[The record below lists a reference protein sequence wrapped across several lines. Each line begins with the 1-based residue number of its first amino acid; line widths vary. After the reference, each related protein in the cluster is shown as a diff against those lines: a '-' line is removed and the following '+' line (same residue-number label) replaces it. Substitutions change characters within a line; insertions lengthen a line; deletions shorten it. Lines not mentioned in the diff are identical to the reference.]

1 MKVYIAKKAGFC
13 MGVRRAVDLTI
24 NLVNREGGN
33 ISTYGPLIHNPQ
45 VLAVLEDKGVG
56 VLREVPAASSAPG
69 TVIIRAHG
77 VPPAEKEALQ
87 DAGLQVKDATCPRVL
102 KVQAIISR
110 HRKLGMTTV
119 IIGDRNHAEVEG
131 LMGYAGPDCR
141 VVSNEADAEALSLE
155 GEYIIVSQ
163 TTQDELSFNQLCR
176 IIQDH
181 HPGGR
186 VFSTICDSTHKRQ
199 HEVRKLCQTVDAL
212 VVVGGRASANT
223 KRLAEI
229 ATGMGKEVFL
239 IETESEI
246 DPDMLNSF
254 KRVGVTAGASTP
266 TWMINRVVRT
276 LEAIPCH
283 GDNPLR
289 ALSFRVMRWLMASN
303 LYVAAGGGIMTGAC
317 CLLQGIQPTWQ
328 LMVIAFGYLF
338 AMHNLNRITDQ
349 RAKIFNDPILM
360 NFYINNRNIFF
371 LSSVTALIAALA
383 IGWLEGSGPFILLL
397 IMSIFGTL
405 YSVKFIPP
413 SISGLLKVKMLK
425 EIPGSK
431 TIFVALAWAMVLT
444 ILPAMSQG
452 GITPLTVS
460 TFIFILLLVLVRNAV
475 FDLFDLQGDRIV
487 GKETMPVLLG
497 FHKTMVLLKIIMAIL
512 FVMPLILTPMG
523 LMIRPYGYLLLPGLV
538 YLFLF
543 LVFYEKGY
551 YTPGVRLEF
560 ALETAFIIIGFSIWL
575 GTLLPD
581 ILI

>member
-1 MKVYIAKKAGFC
+1 

-24 NLVNREGGN
+24 NLVNREGGS

-56 VLREVPAASSAPG
+56 VLREVPAKDSSHG

-77 VPPAEKEALQ
+77 IPPAEKEALQ

-102 KVQAIISR
+102 KVQAIICR
-110 HRKLGMTTV
+110 YRKLGMTTV

-141 VVSNEADAEALSLE
+141 VVSNEADVNSLRLE

-163 TTQDELSFNQLCR
+163 TTQDELSFEQLCR
-176 IIQDH
+176 IIQAKY
-181 HPGGR
+181 PGGR
-186 VFSTICDSTHKRQ
+186 VFGTICDSTHKRQ
-199 HEVRKLCQTVDAL
+199 HEVRKLCKIADAL

-229 ATGMGKEVFL
+229 AIGMGKEVFL

-246 DPDMLNSF
+246 DPNKLNAF

-276 LEAIPCH
+276 LEAIPSH

-289 ALSFRVMRWLMASN
+289 ALSFRAMRWLMASN

-317 CLLQGIQPTWQ
+317 CLLQGIRPTWQ
-328 LMVIAFGYLF
+328 LMLITFGYLF

-349 RAKIFNDPILM
+349 RAKVFNDPILM
-360 NFYINNRNIFF
+360 NFYVNNRNVFF
-371 LSSVTALIAALA
+371 LSSITALIVALT
-383 IGWLEGSGPFILLL
+383 IGWTEGHGPFIMLL

-405 YSVKFIPP
+405 YSVKFIPR

-431 TIFVALAWAMVLT
+431 TIFVALAWALVLT
-444 ILPAMSQG
+444 VLPAMSQG
-452 GITPLTVS
+452 GITSLTMAA
-460 TFIFILLLVLVRNAV
+460 FIFVLLLVLVRNAI

-487 GKETMPVLLG
+487 GKETLPVLLG
-497 FHKTMVLLKIIMAIL
+497 FHKTAILLKVIMAIL
-512 FVMPLILTPMG
+512 VIMPFIMTATEM
-523 LMIRPYGYLLLPGLV
+523 MAKPYGYLLLPGLV

-560 ALETAFIIIGFSIWL
+560 ALETAFIIIGVSIWL
-575 GTLLPD
+575 GKILP
-581 ILI
+581 IVLI

>member
-24 NLVNREGGN
+24 NLVNREGGD

-56 VLREVPAASSAPG
+56 VLRELPAEDSARG

-77 VPPAEKEALQ
+77 IPPAEKEALQ
-87 DAGLQVKDATCPRVL
+87 NAGLQVQDATCPRVL
-102 KVQAIISR
+102 KVQAIIRR

-119 IIGDRNHAEVEG
+119 IVGDRNHAEVEG
-131 LMGYAGPDCR
+131 LMGYAGPGCR
-141 VVSNEADAEALSLE
+141 VVSNEADAGAIRLE

-163 TTQDELSFNQLCR
+163 TTQDELSFKQLCR
-176 IIQDH
+176 IIQDKN
-181 HPGGR
+181 PGGR

-199 HEVRKLCQTVDAL
+199 HEVKKLCQIVDAL

-246 DPDMLNSF
+246 DPNILSAF

-276 LEAIPCH
+276 LEAIPSH
-283 GDNPLR
+283 DDNPLR

-317 CLLQGIQPTWQ
+317 CLLQGIHPTWQ
-328 LMVIAFGYLF
+328 LMAVAFGYLF

-349 RAKIFNDPILM
+349 RAKVFNDPILM
-360 NFYINNRNIFF
+360 NFYINNRNVFF
-371 LSSVTALIAALA
+371 LSSISALIAALV
-383 IGWLEGSGPFILLL
+383 IGWTEGRGPFILLL

-405 YSVKFIPP
+405 YSVKFIPR

-431 TIFVALAWAMVLT
+431 TIFVALAWALT
-444 ILPAMSQG
+444 LTVLPAMSQG
-452 GITPLTVS
+452 EITPLTI
-460 TFIFILLLVLVRNAV
+460 TAFIFILLLVMVRNAV

-497 FHKTMVLLKIIMAIL
+497 FRNTIILLKIIMAAL
-512 FVMPLILTPMG
+512 VVMPLILTAMG
-523 LMIRPYGYLLLPGLV
+523 LMLRPYGYLLLPGLV

-560 ALETAFIIIGFSIWL
+560 ALETTFIIIGASVWL
-575 GTLLPD
+575 GTMLP
-581 ILI
+581 

>member
-1 MKVYIAKKAGFC
+1 

-24 NLVNREGGN
+24 NLVNREGGD

-45 VLAVLEDKGVG
+45 VLTVLKDKGVG
-56 VLREVPAASSAPG
+56 VLRKVPDKSSTPG

-77 VPPAEKEALQ
+77 IPPAEKEALQ

-102 KVQAIISR
+102 KVQAIIRR

-131 LMGYAGPDCR
+131 LMGYAGPDCQ
-141 VVSNEADAEALSLE
+141 VVSNEADAEALHLD
-155 GEYIIVSQ
+155 GAYIIVSQ
-163 TTQDELSFNQLCR
+163 TTQDELSFNRLCR
-176 IIQDH
+176 IIQDKY
-181 HPGGR
+181 PGGL

-229 ATGMGKEVFL
+229 ASEMGKEVFL

-246 DPDMLNSF
+246 DPDIMNAF

-289 ALSFRVMRWLMASN
+289 AFTFRVMRWLMASN

-317 CLLQGIQPTWQ
+317 CLLQGITPTWQ

-349 RAKIFNDPILM
+349 RAKVFNDPVLM
-360 NFYINNRNIFF
+360 NFYINNRNVFF
-371 LSSVTALIAALA
+371 LSSITALVTSLA
-383 IGWLEGSGPFILLL
+383 IGWMEGGGPFILLL

-413 SISGLLKVKMLK
+413 SMTGLLKVKMLK

-431 TIFVALAWAMVLT
+431 TVFVALAWALVLAV
-444 ILPAMSQG
+444 LPAMSQG
-452 GITPLTVS
+452 GITPLTITV
-460 TFIFILLLVLVRNAV
+460 FVFILLLVMVRNAV

-487 GKETMPVLLG
+487 GKETVPVLIG
-497 FHKTMVLLKIIMAIL
+497 FCNTMILLKIIMAIL
-512 FVMPLILTPMG
+512 FIMSLVSTSVG

-560 ALETAFIIIGFSIWL
+560 ALETAFIITGASIWL
-575 GTLLPD
+575 GMLL
-581 ILI
+581 LNGYNTNL

>member
-1 MKVYIAKKAGFC
+1 

-24 NLVNREGGN
+24 NLVNREEGD

-56 VLREVPAASSAPG
+56 VLRELPSKDSAHG

-77 VPPAEKEALQ
+77 IPPAEKEALQ

-102 KVQAIISR
+102 KVQAIICR

-141 VVSNEADAEALSLE
+141 VVSNKADANALHFE

-163 TTQDELSFNQLCR
+163 TTQDELSFEQLCR
-176 IIQDH
+176 IIQDKY
-181 HPGGR
+181 PGGR

-199 HEVRKLCQTVDAL
+199 HEVRKLCQIVDAL

-229 ATGMGKEVFL
+229 ATEMGKEIFL

-246 DPDMLNSF
+246 DPNLLNNF

-276 LEAIPCH
+276 LEAIPSH

-289 ALSFRVMRWLMASN
+289 ALTFRAMRWLMASN

-317 CLLQGIQPTWQ
+317 CLLQGIRPTWQ

-349 RAKIFNDPILM
+349 RAKVFNDPILM
-360 NFYINNRNIFF
+360 NFYINNRNAFF
-371 LSSVTALIAALA
+371 LSSISTLIAALT
-383 IGWLEGSGPFILLL
+383 IGWIEGRGPFIMLL

-405 YSVKFIPP
+405 YSVKFIPR
-413 SISGLLKVKMLK
+413 SISSLLKVKMLK

-431 TIFVALAWAMVLT
+431 TIFVALAWALVLT
-444 ILPAMSQG
+444 VLPAMSQG
-452 GITPLTVS
+452 GGTPLTVAV
-460 TFIFILLLVLVRNAV
+460 FIFVLLLVLVRNAV

-487 GKETMPVLLG
+487 GKETLPVLLG
-497 FHKTMVLLKIIMAIL
+497 FHKTTILLKIIMAIL
-512 FVMPLILTPMG
+512 FILPLIMTAMG
-523 LMIRPYGYLLLPGLV
+523 MMTKPYGYLLLPGLV

-560 ALETAFIIIGFSIWL
+560 ALETAFIIIGASVWL
-575 GTLLPD
+575 GTLLPNN
-581 ILI
+581 LI